1 MKFVTTAGQLRY
13 VINTARLATPSNP
26 SLLTFVGNYIFVKNN
41 ILHVIGS
48 DGETFMV
55 SHCSVDD
62 SKDGKVLIQTRNIQ
76 KLLNTLNA
84 DDIVSVSL
92 SESSEELNIDVVGKI
107 YKFISMSGTFPQTPY
122 PTGTSFDV
130 NFQMLNEKLQLVK
143 KSASKENGSVELK
156 VIDNILQLNTTDS
169 YRLSLTKLFDTNIEK
184 LEGLFS
190 INVIEKIS
198 KFDIRKITID
208 KDGRSVLFSAPNV
221 EIITR
226 LLNGK
231 FPDISGYLNKLP
243 SESVHIDRNLFL
255 ASMERLESLVN
266 SENTNLNI
274 LINEN
279 VLSLSLTN
287 NDVGKGLETMELT
300 DNEDNFK
307 FIINFYFIKDAVES
321 LQSDIIHLMYD
332 TDTRPIYITDKGT
345 NSAIH
350 IISLISDAKSY
361 KTS

>member
-1 MKFVTTAGQLRY
+1 M
-13 VINTARLATPSNP
+13 I
-26 SLLTFVGNYIFVKNN
+26 
-41 ILHVIGS
+41 
-48 DGETFMV
+48 

-62 SKDGKVLIQTRNIQ
+62 SKDGKVLIQTKNIQ
-76 KLLNTLNA
+76 KLLTTLNA
-84 DDIVSVSL
+84 DDIVSVSI
-92 SESSEELNIDVVGKI
+92 SESSEELIIDVVGKI
-107 YKFISMSGTFPQTPY
+107 YKFITMSGTFPQTPY

-143 KSASKENGSVELK
+143 KSASKDNGSVELK

-243 SESVHIDRNLFL
+243 SESVCIDRNLFL

-300 DNEDNFK
+300 DNEDSFK

>member
-1 MKFVTTAGQLRY
+1 M
-13 VINTARLATPSNP
+13 I
-26 SLLTFVGNYIFVKNN
+26 
-41 ILHVIGS
+41 
-48 DGETFMV
+48 

-62 SKDGKVLIQTRNIQ
+62 SKDGKVLIQTKNIQ
-76 KLLNTLNA
+76 KLLTTLNA
-84 DDIVSVSL
+84 DDIVSVSI
-92 SESSEELNIDVVGKI
+92 SESSEELIIDVVGKI
-107 YKFISMSGTFPQTPY
+107 YKFITMSGTFPQTPY
-122 PTGTSFDV
+122 PTGTSVGV

-143 KSASKENGSVELK
+143 KSASKDNGSVELK

-231 FPDISGYLNKLP
+231 FPDISGYMNKMP
-243 SESVHIDRNLFL
+243 SESVYIDRNLFL

-300 DNEDNFK
+300 DNEDSFK

>member
-48 DGETFMV
+48 DGETFMI

-62 SKDGKVLIQTRNIQ
+62 SKDGKVLIQTKNIQ
-76 KLLNTLNA
+76 KLLTTLNA
-84 DDIVSVSL
+84 DDIVSVSI
-92 SESSEELNIDVVGKI
+92 SESSEELIIDVVGKI
-107 YKFISMSGTFPQTPY
+107 YKFITMSGTFPQTPY
-122 PTGTSFDV
+122 PTGTSVGV

-143 KSASKENGSVELK
+143 KSASKDNGSVELK

-231 FPDISGYLNKLP
+231 FPDISGYMNKMP
-243 SESVHIDRNLFL
+243 SESVYIDRNLFL

-300 DNEDNFK
+300 DNEDSFK